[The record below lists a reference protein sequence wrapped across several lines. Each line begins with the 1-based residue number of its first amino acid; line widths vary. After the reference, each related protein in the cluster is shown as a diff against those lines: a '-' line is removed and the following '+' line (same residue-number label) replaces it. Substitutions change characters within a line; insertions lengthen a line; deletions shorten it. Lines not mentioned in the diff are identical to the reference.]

1 PIGSFDL
8 LLRNYFLTWQT
19 LLFQETLA
27 RTFVFGYCSVF
38 KVLPAVFDDL
48 YSILHLFDVVNY
60 FFSSFLTA
68 FFSYQ
73 LPSIASG
80 DFHYLTR
87 FYEKFQVLFSF
98 FYFLAAV

>member
-1 PIGSFDL
+1 
-8 LLRNYFLTWQT
+8 
-19 LLFQETLA
+19 
-27 RTFVFGYCSVF
+27 
-38 KVLPAVFDDL
+38 L

>member
-1 PIGSFDL
+1 LFRFVVKKL
-8 LLRNYFLTWQT
+8 FLTWQT

>member
-1 PIGSFDL
+1 NKVLLRKPIGSFDL

-48 YSILHLFDVVNY
+48 YSILHLFDLVNY
-60 FFSSFLTA
+60 FFHLFNGFFQLSTA
-68 FFSYQ
+68 FNRLRRLSLSY
-73 LPSIASG
+73 
-80 DFHYLTR
+80 
-87 FYEKFQVLFSF
+87 
-98 FYFLAAV
+98 

>member
-1 PIGSFDL
+1 M
-8 LLRNYFLTWQT
+8 
-19 LLFQETLA
+19 
-27 RTFVFGYCSVF
+27 
-38 KVLPAVFDDL
+38 K
-48 YSILHLFDVVNY
+48 SIIYILEPKISI
-60 FFSSFLTA
+60 SSFLTA

-98 FYFLAAV
+98 FLFFSGSINYR